1 MAKSGLSYD
10 KKQFAAVADLM
21 AEKIKN
27 LENLVEFQFSFI
39 GLKTATNAK
48 EVSTFQNQTGNLRSS
63 IGFVLAK
70 NGEIIEVGG
79 FTRVSGNGENMAI
92 VNFTTKEGKEVS
104 FHAKGKS
111 GDGQSGVKVGR
122 EYAEELARSSGKGYV
137 LIIVAGMNYAGY
149 VEAKGYNVLTE
160 SGKYLESEANK
171 MIERILKKAGFR

>member
-10 KKQFAAVADLM
+10 KKQFAAISNLM
-21 AEKIKN
+21 TEKIER
-27 LENLVEFQFSFI
+27 LEKSIEFNVIYHIGPDVSAHAKTYKTFKDDTSNLV
-39 GLKTATNAK
+39 
-48 EVSTFQNQTGNLRSS
+48 SS

-70 NGEIIEVGG
+70 NGEIISMGG
-79 FTRVSGNGENMAI
+79 FE
-92 VNFTTKEGKEVS
+92 
-104 FHAKGKS
+104 AKGGPN
-111 GDGQSGVKVGR
+111 GDGAEGVRKGK

-137 LIIVAGMNYAGY
+137 LIIVAGMDYASY